1 MQCLLMAPKQEY
13 MNNALEQI
21 SELFNHS
28 PKLLT
33 ALLVLGLT
41 ILYWFGYS
49 RLSKYFNKKYSP
61 KIAAFTNTW
70 LLMLALLLTMITI
83 LTAFSTSFTLFV
95 SSISFLS
102 AALVFALQDFFANFM
117 AWIYITTSDQYSVR
131 DNILITSDTRVIY
144 GTVKDVGIFRT
155 TLFEKLGDNSLDT
168 EMNTGRLLT
177 FPNRFIHK
185 HSLTNYTKNH
195 LLLQHKFSFT
205 VEYESNNKK
214 AKEIITDTVD
224 GIYLK
229 LQADEELYLDPQFE
243 NDQLYTP
250 KVYTHI
256 DDSGVTYTVW
266 YACKAGLKRIVLDM
280 YSEAILERLSAEG
293 IHLAYNTIKYV
304 S

>member
-1 MQCLLMAPKQEY
+1 MVQKQEF
-13 MNNALEQI
+13 MNNLLEQLK
-21 SELFNHS
+21 ELTAHS
-28 PKLLT
+28 PSLLS

-70 LLMLALLLTMITI
+70 LLIASLLLTMITI
-83 LTAFSTSFTLFV
+83 LTAFSTSFTLFL

-117 AWIYITTSDQYSVR
+117 AWIYITTSDQYSVG

-155 TLFEKLGDNSLDT
+155 TLFEKLGDDSLDT
-168 EMNTGRLLT
+168 EMNTGKILT

-195 LLLQHKFSFT
+195 LLLQHKFDFCI
-205 VEYESNNKK
+205 EYETDQSK
-214 AKEIITDTVD
+214 AKVVITKTVD
-224 GIYLK
+224 DIYDK
-229 LQADEELYLDPQFE
+229 LQANEELYLDPQLE

-250 KVYTHI
+250 KIYSHL
-256 DDSGVTYTVW
+256 DSSGVSYTVW
-266 YACKAGLKRIVLDM
+266 FACKAGMKRTVLDM
-280 YSEAILERLSAEG
+280 YSEAILANLNSSG
-293 IHLAYNTIKYV
+293 IKLAYNTIKYIN
-304 S
+304 